1 MRREHRARESRCPAR
16 ALPATCVSP
25 PTGTLVR
32 LTAPTCSEWAGV
44 PRASVTRRVAPC
56 PGARVESLRGHN
68 RGGCGVPE
76 PDCFSSTR
84 CTSPPPPDLDLPS
97 DDDQECGITARFMNN
112 RQSRCTQTTT
122 SRRPPRTRDDS
133 YTRARVLPLRR
144 RERAWSSPRL
154 GRPRVVPSRR
164 LGDRAETLARR
175 GRRALWRSR
184 GPPPMPV
191 ACVSIRR
198 PPAERTN
205 CGAPLER
212 PAGQSKADRLSAFTR
227 RSPAA

>member
-1 MRREHRARESRCPAR
+1 MLREHRARESRCPAR

-32 LTAPTCSEWAGV
+32 LTAPTCSERAGV

-76 PDCFSSTR
+76 PDRFSSTR

-154 GRPRVVPSRR
+154 GRPPVVPCESAA
-164 LGDRAETLARR
+164 D
-175 GRRALWRSR
+175 
-184 GPPPMPV
+184 
-191 ACVSIRR
+191 RR
-198 PPAERTN
+198 PRDCSCLKPTAGDDRS
-205 CGAPLER
+205 GSYVIR
-212 PAGQSKADRLSAFTR
+212 PHTAGLVQF
-227 RSPAA
+227 AANA

>member
-1 MRREHRARESRCPAR
+1 VRREHRARESRCPAR

-133 YTRARVLPLRR
+133 YTRARVLPFRR

-154 GRPRVVPSRR
+154 GRPRVVRSRCAR
-164 LGDRAETLARR
+164 DRRAGARTRAKAGAWRPAFRAKQGGFPASWRCPPGSECSCPR
-175 GRRALWRSR
+175 GRF
-184 GPPPMPV
+184 PP
-191 ACVSIRR
+191 
-198 PPAERTN
+198 
-205 CGAPLER
+205 G
-212 PAGQSKADRLSAFTR
+212 
-227 RSPAA
+227 

>member
-56 PGARVESLRGHN
+56 PWCPRRVITRSQSRWLWGPRARLLLIDSLHESTA
-68 RGGCGVPE
+68 
-76 PDCFSSTR
+76 TR
-84 CTSPPPPDLDLPS
+84 FGLPS

-122 SRRPPRTRDDS
+122 SRRPPRTRDAS

-154 GRPRVVPSRR
+154 GRPRVVRCRR
-164 LGDRAETLARR
+164 VGLEASAPARK
-175 GRRALWRSR
+175 GEAGVHSST
-184 GPPPMPV
+184 
-191 ACVSIRR
+191 VS
-198 PPAERTN
+198 
-205 CGAPLER
+205 
-212 PAGQSKADRLSAFTR
+212 
-227 RSPAA
+227 

>member
-1 MRREHRARESRCPAR
+1 VRREHRARESRCPAR

-32 LTAPTCSEWAGV
+32 LTAPTGSEWAGV

-56 PGARVESLRGHN
+56 PGARVVSLRGHN

-122 SRRPPRTRDDS
+122 SRRRPRTRDDG

-154 GRPRVVPSRR
+154 GRPRVVPCGS
-164 LGDRAETLARR
+164 LGDPQAEARNDAKAEAADLSPDKGLRLVPIRDTSANDAR
-175 GRRALWRSR
+175 G
-184 GPPPMPV
+184 
-191 ACVSIRR
+191 
-198 PPAERTN
+198 E
-205 CGAPLER
+205 
-212 PAGQSKADRLSAFTR
+212 R
-227 RSPAA
+227 RSCAPMGGALQ

>member
-32 LTAPTCSEWAGV
+32 LTAPTCSERAGV

-68 RGGCGVPE
+68 RGGCGVRE

-97 DDDQECGITARFMNN
+97 DDGQECGITARFMNS

-122 SRRPPRTRDDS
+122 SRRPPPTRDDS
-133 YTRARVLPLRR
+133 YTRARALPLRR

-154 GRPRVVPSRR
+154 GRPWSSAAVARHRPTTCSFPGRKR
-164 LGDRAETLARR
+164 KRAICTRHERCPDASK
-175 GRRALWRSR
+175 GRALCSARPGSR
-184 GPPPMPV
+184 
-191 ACVSIRR
+191 
-198 PPAERTN
+198 
-205 CGAPLER
+205 PLVNR
-212 PAGQSKADRLSAFTR
+212 
-227 RSPAA
+227 

>member
-32 LTAPTCSEWAGV
+32 LTAPTCPEWAGV
-44 PRASVTRRVAPC
+44 PRAPVTRRVAPC
-56 PGARVESLRGHN
+56 PGARVESLRGQN

-97 DDDQECGITARFMNN
+97 DDDQECGIHCPFHEQPAVSMHADNDFETTA
-112 RQSRCTQTTT
+112 S
-122 SRRPPRTRDDS
+122 DYGS

-154 GRPRVVPSRR
+154 GRPRVVRSGHGPTRVRDARFLSSRSEV
-164 LGDRAETLARR
+164 D
-175 GRRALWRSR
+175 GRRDF
-184 GPPPMPV
+184 
-191 ACVSIRR
+191 RR
-198 PPAERTN
+198 
-205 CGAPLER
+205 C
-212 PAGQSKADRLSAFTR
+212 
-227 RSPAA
+227 

>member
-154 GRPRVVPSRR
+154 GRPRVVPSSDEIQHDDGCRS
-164 LGDRAETLARR
+164 RAGEAGTESCLR
-175 GRRALWRSR
+175 RRA
-184 GPPPMPV
+184 GPSPQCSVVRPV
-191 ACVSIRR
+191 HRVARAREPCAV
-198 PPAERTN
+198 PH
-205 CGAPLER
+205 GPLR
-212 PAGQSKADRLSAFTR
+212 DA
-227 RSPAA
+227 